1 MNLRL
6 KILASLGVLVIMSL
20 WLTGVLPVAQAQ
32 GDTTLTGRS
41 VFDVNIRST
50 PGINSA
56 VIGVLPGHE
65 EATAVGRTSGN
76 NWIQIRYQSTTG
88 WVAAWV
94 MVFSGDTAL
103 LPVTTEI
110 QPPPA
115 SSGGPFV
122 MLSPYNVNVRADP
135 WVSSPILTVIPFN
148 TEASATGRNNA
159 SSWVRVRYH
168 DVEGWAAAW
177 LVILNGDI
185 NALPVAGEAAPPPGE
200 KPAAT
205 ATPTPKASASTPPPP
220 QTPQTPQKGLTVL
233 APFRINVRSAPNLD
247 GAVLDV
253 LPLGASASAVGRN
266 AGNNWVQ
273 VEYNGTRGWVAAWVV
288 VASDDTLLLPVTSD
302 STQVTEAEVDLTGA
316 GIHELIIRAGPGLNF
331 APLGT
336 LPANTSA
343 PLMAR
348 TEGSNWVRLSYGGVE
363 GWVAAWLLVASADL
377 NNLPV
382 EAVPT
387 AP

>member
-1 MNLRL
+1 MNLRF

-76 NWIQIRYQSTTG
+76 NWIQIQYQGTTG

-122 MLSPYNVNVRADP
+122 LLSPYNVNVRA
-135 WVSSPILTVIPFN
+135 VPFN

-159 SSWVRVRYH
+159 SSWVRVRYN

-185 NALPVAGEAAPPPGE
+185 NALPVAGEAAPPPEE
-200 KPAAT
+200 KPT

-220 QTPQTPQKGLTVL
+220 QAPQEGFTVL

-247 GAVLDV
+247 GSVLDV
-253 LPLGASASAVGRN
+253 LPLGASALAVGRN

-273 VEYNGTRGWVAAWVV
+273 VEYNGTRGWVAVWVV
-288 VASDDTLLLPVTSD
+288 VASDDTLLLPVTSN